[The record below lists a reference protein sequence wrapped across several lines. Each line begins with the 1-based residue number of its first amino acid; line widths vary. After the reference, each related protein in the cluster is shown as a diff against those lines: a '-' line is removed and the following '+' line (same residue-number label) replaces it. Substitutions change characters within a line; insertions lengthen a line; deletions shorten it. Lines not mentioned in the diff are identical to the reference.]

1 VKLGLGPIPLHGTT
15 RRHLVE
21 LAAAA
26 VEGSFDSVWV
36 AESRAQGVGGGLAAA
51 AFLAQVVP
59 IRVGALV
66 DVGDYHPLH
75 MAEDIAIADL
85 ASEGKLEVLLRGG
98 SDEHLEVLV
107 AALSGAH
114 LRLDG
119 LEFHVPARL
128 DANQPVPDRLAL
140 NPRPAQPVVPI
151 WVLQRDGALARDLGL
166 GLASVWSED
175 ISVPAATGRVPGML
189 LCQAGIDPRD
199 LLRAAGE
206 SAGYFLVAA
215 TTPPE
220 VAASG
225 KRLVGPL
232 RMPGFPEWINAQ

>member
-1 VKLGLGPIPLHGTT
+1 MVVSTGAGRIYAGLPLAPGVGHRGQAEELDHRRPHRGGRAATRVRVAGFRLDRLPQPVRQPAARPVPQRRGGPWPSARGGGAVKLGLGPIPLHGTT

-36 AESRAQGVGGGLAAA
+36 AESRAQGVGGGIAAA

-85 ASEGKLEVLLRGG
+85 TSEGKLEVLLRGG

-128 DANQPVPDRLAL
+128 DANQP
-140 NPRPAQPVVPI
+140 
-151 WVLQRDGALARDLGL
+151 
-166 GLASVWSED
+166 
-175 ISVPAATGRVPGML
+175 
-189 LCQAGIDPRD
+189 
-199 LLRAAGE
+199 
-206 SAGYFLVAA
+206 
-215 TTPPE
+215 
-220 VAASG
+220 
-225 KRLVGPL
+225 
-232 RMPGFPEWINAQ
+232 